1 VETADL
7 QKIRSVCTPHLALIH
22 PSATR
27 LTRIVLCRSADG
39 QPWIEVIFIPPDEVH
54 AEIRMQILTVSP
66 DRYVEHQNLLKQMY
80 RLRANVFGER
90 LEWDVTVTDGGERDQ
105 YDDLNPTYILTT
117 FGGSKVVGCARL
129 LPALGPTMLER
140 TFPQLL
146 ADGLLHATGAMIESS
161 RFCVDTTLP
170 AGRGGGQLHLVT
182 LTMFAGII
190 EWSRANG
197 YDKIVTA
204 TDLRFERILNR
215 AGWPMARLGEPVAIG
230 NTIAIAGTLPAD
242 EKSFERVRPPHYRSA
257 LTRADAY
264 SERSAA

>member
-1 VETADL
+1 MQV
-7 QKIRSVCTPHLALIH
+7 
-22 PSATR
+22 
-27 LTRIVLCRSADG
+27 LTI
-39 QPWIEVIFIPPDEVH
+39 
-54 AEIRMQILTVSP
+54 SP

-80 RLRANVFGER
+80 RLRADVFGGR

-105 YDDLNPTYILTT
+105 YDDLNPTYILAVSV
-117 FGGSKVVGCARL
+117 GNKVVGCARL
-129 LPALGPTMLER
+129 LPAVGPTMLEL

-146 ADGLLHATGAMIESS
+146 SDGSLNANSAMIESS

-170 AGRGGGQLHLVT
+170 VGRGGGQLHLAT

-190 EWSRANG
+190 EWSMTNG
-197 YDKIVTA
+197 YDRIVTA

-230 NTIAIAGTLPAD
+230 NTVAIAGTLPAD
-242 EKSFERVRPPHYRSA
+242 QESFDQVRPSNYRSA
-257 LTRADAY
+257 LSRTDDH